1 MTSTFQLE
9 HYSNLF
15 LGDWKTKNQESKNR
29 LILSRIVSTDTETT
43 GLDKY
48 DASVQTTHVSY
59 WTNAGKGKAFAVDN
73 HEERNKVAKF
83 GASLAV
89 TKLLF
94 NAKFDF
100 VTLEKAGV
108 ILSGPVIDV
117 LLIAQLLLPNEKKK
131 KLKQLARKLLKYPY
145 LEETRLKQWLKANKT
160 KNFGLAPKHIIEPYA
175 LADAIQNLEL
185 FYFLAPGLDKHQLW
199 SVLERE
205 MMLMRDVV
213 MPMEE
218 YGAMIDLK
226 EVDALKIKTAK
237 VLKELKTKLVELTGK
252 PDFNPNSS
260 AQVAAA
266 IYNGSVK
273 PTRFSRKTGKPKVDM
288 VAILQQPSEVG
299 ILIAQYRKI
308 AKARTTYLK
317 NFNKPILRVNF
328 NQGGTR
334 TGRFSS
340 SGPNL
345 QNIPRPS
352 EDSLLGQMRKVF
364 VARPGSKLLFID
376 YRQIEMRL
384 AAHFSG
390 EEHMLQAINDNID
403 LHDVTCKLIFNI
415 TPDHPDWIKLRYIA
429 KTLNFAIL
437 YGTGA
442 ETFSFTVLKNTNGK
456 MRISTYEA
464 ARYIGEYQSKHP
476 KIMKMFG
483 TVTNEVA
490 KTGGVVNHYGR
501 WMEVDPRKP
510 YVGVNYKIQ
519 GTAAD
524 FMKMKMYPV
533 ASMLQGRRTK
543 LFLTV
548 HDELGFNL
556 YKEDAK
562 LVKPIVEV
570 MQDNTTFSVPLT
582 CSVSYGDNWHT
593 KKELKL

>member
-9 HYSNLF
+9 HYANLF
-15 LGDWKTKNQESKNR
+15 LGDWKTKNQESKKK
-29 LILSRIVSTDTETT
+29 LILSRIVSTDSETT
-43 GLDKY
+43 GLEKY
-48 DASVQTTHVSY
+48 DPSVQTTHISY

-73 HEERNKVAKF
+73 HDERNKVAKF
-83 GASLAV
+83 CASTAV

-94 NAKFDF
+94 NAKFDY
-100 VTLEKAGV
+100 TMLDKAGV
-108 ILSGPVIDV
+108 SLTSPVVDV
-117 LLIAQLLLPNEKKK
+117 LLIAQLLLPDEKQKG
-131 KLKQLARKLLKYPY
+131 LKQLVRKLLKDPY
-145 LEETRLKQWLKANKT
+145 TEETRLKQWLKANKT
-160 KNFGLAPKHIIEPYA
+160 KIYGHAPRHIIEPYA
-175 LADAIQNLEL
+175 LADARRTLEL
-185 FYFLAPGLDKHQLW
+185 FYFLAPGLDKRQLW

-237 VLKELKTKLVELTGK
+237 ALKELKNKLVELTGK
-252 PDFNPNSS
+252 PDFNPNSA

-266 IYNGSVK
+266 VYNGSVK
-273 PTRFSRKTGKPKVDM
+273 PTRFSRKTGKPKTDV
-288 VAILQQPSEVG
+288 VALLQMPTEIGS
-299 ILIAQYRKI
+299 LITQYRKI
-308 AKARTTYLK
+308 TKARSTYLN
-317 NFNKPILRVNF
+317 NFDKPILRVNF

-390 EEHMLQAINDNID
+390 EEHMLEAINNDVD
-403 LHDVTCKLIFNI
+403 LHDVTCKLIFNV
-415 TPDHPDWIKLRYIA
+415 TPDSPNWTKLRYIA

-464 ARYIGEYQSKHP
+464 AKYIAEYQSKHP
-476 KIMKMFG
+476 KIMKMFS

-490 KTGGVVNHYGR
+490 KTGGVINHYGR

-533 ASMLQGRRTK
+533 ASMLRGRRTK

-593 KKELKL
+593 KKELK